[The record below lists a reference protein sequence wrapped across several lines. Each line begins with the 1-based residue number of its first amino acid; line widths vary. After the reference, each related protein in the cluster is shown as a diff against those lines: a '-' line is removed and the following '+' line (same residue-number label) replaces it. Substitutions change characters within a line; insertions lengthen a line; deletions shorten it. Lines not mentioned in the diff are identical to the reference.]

1 MIQHWETVGEVAA
14 NRMRGRGGGGGGR
27 GRGGPYRR
35 EVSALG
41 AGGAAGRRPRHVGAV
56 VRRPVAPAHDAE
68 GANHGLAPGH
78 ACGVQGEREIT
89 GHTSQRTHTHTQ
101 WGDDATHSPHEAA
114 HTRGE
119 GAPGACHAIPERASS
134 GSRFTNV

>member
-1 MIQHWETVGEVAA
+1 
-14 NRMRGRGGGGGGR
+14 MRGRGGGGGGR

-89 GHTSQRTHTHTQ
+89 GHTSQRTHTHRQ
-101 WGDDATHSPHEAA
+101 RTHAVREPWALPRDPTAGFKRVTFYECVKNLIHFK
-114 HTRGE
+114 
-119 GAPGACHAIPERASS
+119 C
-134 GSRFTNV
+134 F